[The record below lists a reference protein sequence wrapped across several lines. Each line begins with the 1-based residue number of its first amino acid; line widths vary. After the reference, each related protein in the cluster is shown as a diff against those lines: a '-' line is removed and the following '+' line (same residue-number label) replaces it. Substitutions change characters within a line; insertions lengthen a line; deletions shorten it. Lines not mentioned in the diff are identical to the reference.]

1 LSETLIPVASGLLI
15 LSSASFVGSILLA
28 VVSASALS
36 VVVAR
41 MRDGLRRGATARW
54 LWLVLVVTVLA
65 VVLALADIASPVR
78 VAVTLAFVLAAPGL
92 ALAQA
97 IGIEELFPLITLSV
111 AASIS
116 VAIVLGGTL
125 LYAGIWVPEVTLL
138 ALGGITMFLVN
149 VAAYRSGTRQHQ
161 AVQA

>member
-149 VAAYRSGTRQHQ
+149 VAAYRSGTRQYQ

>member
-1 LSETLIPVASGLLI
+1 MSETLIPVASGLLI

-149 VAAYRSGTRQHQ
+149 VAAYRSGTRQYQ